1 MVRKNEI
8 VMYSTQNEGKPAVT
22 ERFIRTL
29 KTKIYK
35 YMALIS
41 KNEYNNKYHRT
52 IKMKPVDVKNN
63 TYIDFGKKVN
73 DKDPKFK
80 VGNHIRISKYKN
92 IFTKGYTPNW
102 SEEVFV
108 IKEVFRKTLFHGRML
123 LVILMVKTL
132 LKHFKRIAK
141 NKSRI
146 TYNRKSN

>member
-80 VGNHIRISKYKN
+80 VGDHVKISKYKN
-92 IFTKGYTPNW
+92 IFAKEYTPNW
-102 SEEVFV
+102 FEEVFV
-108 IKEVFRKTLFHGRML
+108 IKEVKNIVPWTYVTRNL
-123 LVILMVKTL
+123 LE
-132 LKHFKRIAK
+132 HFMKK
-141 NKSRI
+141 NYKQ
-146 TYNRKSN
+146 

>member
-108 IKEVFRKTLFHGRML
+108 IKEV
-123 LVILMVKTL
+123 
-132 LKHFKRIAK
+132 K
-141 NKSRI
+141 NTVPWTHVVSDLNGENI
-146 TYNRKSN
+146 IETF